1 MLLQQYFFEAV
12 SVVLTPE
19 FLLLIAAASIIGIF
33 LGSMPGVGPALT
45 LALAFPFTFAMEP
58 EMGLML
64 MAVLYGSTTYGGSVS
79 AILINV
85 PGTPGS
91 AATLLDGYPLTRQ
104 GKAALAIGIATIS
117 SFIGA
122 VIGLGFL
129 ALFAPILAEL
139 ALILGPPEMFLLA
152 VLGLATVS
160 AVSRGSIFKGF
171 AAAGFG
177 VVVASIGS
185 DPITGQVRFTAGT
198 YYLQGGIDLV
208 VMLIGLFAV
217 SQTIDMAVS
226 EKGLAEKSLFEGTVW
241 DGVRESLGHKS
252 AIIRSSII
260 GSVVGAI
267 PGAGIT
273 TANFLSYIFAVNLSD
288 DPESFGTGNP
298 EGVIAAE
305 AANNG
310 STMGALIPAMAL
322 AIPGGASAAVFIG
335 AMMSYGITP
344 GPNAFE
350 GILPYV
356 IYVSILLGN
365 VVFLAVGLT
374 SAKYVARVT
383 TIRHDVVMAS
393 ILSIALIGAFA
404 VRSNILDVGVA
415 ISIGVLGYLMGEYG
429 YSIVGFVLGFIL
441 GPIAERG
448 FQRSMLLADGD
459 YMVFTES
466 WISIVLLITT
476 LILFFSPIAIRIRQM
491 ISRESY
497 DIA

>member
-1 MLLQQYFFEAV
+1 MLLQQYLSDALGLVF
-12 SVVLTPE
+12 TPE
-19 FLLLIAAASIIGIF
+19 FLILIFVASLIGIF
-33 LGSMPGVGPALT
+33 LGAMPGVGPALT

-64 MAVLYGSTTYGGSVS
+64 MAVLYGSTTFGGSVS

-91 AATLLDGYPLTRQ
+91 AATLLDGYPLTQQ
-104 GKAALAIGIATIS
+104 GKAALAIGTATVS
-117 SFIGA
+117 SFVGA

-129 ALFAPILAEL
+129 ALFAPMLAEL
-139 ALILGPPEMFLLA
+139 VFILGPPQMFLLA

-160 AVSRGSIFKGF
+160 AVSRGSILKGF

-185 DPITGQVRFTAGT
+185 DPISGQVRFTAGT

-208 VMLIGLFAV
+208 VMLIGLFAI
-217 SQTIDMAVS
+217 SQVIDMAVS
-226 EKGLAEKSLFEGTVW
+226 ESGLAEESLFEGTVW
-241 DGVRESLGHKS
+241 DGVRETLRHKS
-252 AIIRSSII
+252 AVIRSAIVGSI
-260 GSVVGAI
+260 VGAI

-288 DPESFGTGNP
+288 DPESFGQGNP

-310 STMGALIPAMAL
+310 STMGALVPAMAL

-350 GILPYV
+350 GTLPYV
-356 IYVSILLGN
+356 IYISILLGD
-365 VVFLAVGLT
+365 VVFLAVGLS
-374 SAKYVARVT
+374 SAKYVAKVT
-383 TIRHDVVMAS
+383 TIRHDVVMS
-393 ILSIALIGAFA
+393 GILTIALVGAFA

-415 ISIGVLGYLMGEYG
+415 LVIGLLGYLMGKYG
-429 YSIVGFVLGFIL
+429 YSLVGFVLGFIL

-448 FQRSMLLADGD
+448 FQRAMLISDGD
-459 YMVFTES
+459 YAIFLDS
-466 WISIVLLITT
+466 YISIALLVAT
-476 LILFFSPIAIRIRQM
+476 LILFFSPIVIRIRQ
-491 ISRESY
+491 ILGGDDR

>member
-1 MLLQQYFFEAV
+1 MLLQQYFADAAALVFTPQFL
-12 SVVLTPE
+12 VL
-19 FLLLIAAASIIGIF
+19 IVAASIIGIF

-104 GKAALAIGIATIS
+104 GKAALAIGVATIS
-117 SFIGA
+117 SFVGA
-122 VIGLGFL
+122 VIGLAFL
-129 ALFAPILAEL
+129 ALFAPMLAEL
-139 ALILGPPEMFLLA
+139 SLILGPPEMFLLA

-160 AVSRGSIFKGF
+160 AVSRGSMFKGF
-171 AAAGFG
+171 AAASFG

-185 DPITGQVRFTAGT
+185 DPISGQVRFTAST

-226 EKGLAEKSLFEGTVW
+226 EKGLAEESLIGGTVW
-241 DGVRESLGHKS
+241 GGVRESLQHKS
-252 AIIRSSII
+252 AIVRSSII
-260 GSVVGAI
+260 GSIVGAI

-288 DPESFGTGNP
+288 DPDSFGTGNP
-298 EGVIAAE
+298 EGVVAAE

-310 STMGALIPAMAL
+310 STMGALVPAMAL

-350 GILPYV
+350 GTLPYV
-356 IYVSILLGN
+356 IYISILLGDI
-365 VVFLAVGLT
+365 VFLAVGLT

-383 TIRHDVVMAS
+383 TIRHDVVMAG

-415 ISIGVLGYLMGEYG
+415 IVIGVLGYLMGKYG
-429 YSIVGFVLGFIL
+429 YSLVGFVLGFIL

-459 YMVFTES
+459 YAIFVES
-466 WISIVLLITT
+466 YISIALLVTT
-476 LILFFSPIAIRIRQM
+476 LILFFSPIAVRVRQM
-491 ISRESY
+491 LSEEGYEVS
-497 DIA
+497 